1 MRIAIITFSDFNT
14 NYGSMLQAFSLKLYL
29 ERRGHKVVFIRYR
42 EFNDPPK
49 SDSIKT
55 TVYNLVKIIYVFLT
69 IFLYLLKC
77 P

>member
-42 EFNDPPK
+42 EFNRPPK
-49 SDSIKT
+49 SDSVKAALNNLIKNT
-55 TVYNLVKIIYVFLT
+55 
-69 IFLYLLKC
+69 
-77 P
+77 